1 MVTSRSNYC
10 ACVAKLVNATA
21 LEAVILADL
30 RVRVPPQAI
39 DILLFSSLHVHQLLT
54 FAGQLYQLQ
63 PTFILKFQIWS
74 GIFNSAES

>member
-1 MVTSRSNYC
+1 
-10 ACVAKLVNATA
+10 
-21 LEAVILADL
+21 
-30 RVRVPPQAI
+30 
-39 DILLFSSLHVHQLLT
+39 LLT